1 MKNRAMFK
9 NKRKGFY
16 EINNKKTV
24 TEIYLYDEIGWY
36 GVEAET
42 FIKDLKAIKNDVILR
57 INSPGGRVFDGMAIY
72 NAVKDFKHGIT
83 TIIDGLAASAA
94 SYIALAGD
102 TVKMAEGAFLM
113 IHNPMSLVFGSAEDM
128 RKEAELLDKVRD
140 QIAGIYQRQSG
151 KSKKAIVELM
161 KNETW
166 FTGEEALENNF
177 IDETIEETQADNLF
191 DLSVFNNTPET
202 LVKESGG
209 ETPQP
214 KNFERALRDAGLTRQ
229 EAKAVLSE
237 GLKALKEDKPLEED
251 ELAVVLKFKHKLGRK
266 E

>member
-9 NKRKGFY
+9 NKRKPYY

-36 GVEAET
+36 GVNAET
-42 FIKDLKAIKNDVILR
+42 FVKDLKAIKNDVVLR
-57 INSPGGRVFDGMAIY
+57 INSPGGSVFDGMAIY

-113 IHNPMSLVFGSAEDM
+113 IHDPMSLVIGSAEDM

-140 QIAGIYQRQSG
+140 QIAGIYQRKSG

-161 KNETW
+161 KDETW
-166 FTGEEALENNF
+166 FTG
-177 IDETIEETQADNLF
+177 
-191 DLSVFNNTPET
+191 
-202 LVKESGG
+202 K
-209 ETPQP
+209 
-214 KNFERALRDAGLTRQ
+214 KHLRIIL
-229 EAKAVLSE
+229 
-237 GLKALKEDKPLEED
+237 
-251 ELAVVLKFKHKLGRK
+251 
-266 E
+266 